1 MAAKKPA
8 QSEPPQVDLE
18 PKYPHIEA
26 FAEQAG
32 SEDVIGVFGPL
43 KESLQAV
50 KGPRAD
56 AAKKAVKGVERTEEL
71 LHHLLE
77 VREKIKA
84 ERGGGAKGRR

>member
-8 QSEPPQVDLE
+8 QSEPPQVEE

-32 SEDVIGVFGPL
+32 SEDVIGVFAPL
-43 KESLQAV
+43 KESLQGV

-77 VREKIKA
+77 VREKLKA

>member
-8 QSEPPQVDLE
+8 APPPQVDE

-32 SEDVIGVFGPL
+32 SEDVVELFSPL
-43 KESLQAV
+43 KESLGAV
-50 KGPRAD
+50 KGPRAE

-77 VREKIKA
+77 VREKLRA
-84 ERGGGAKGRR
+84 DRGGAGKPGR

>member
-1 MAAKKPA
+1 MPPKKSGKEE
-8 QSEPPQVDLE
+8 QPQLEE

-32 SEDVIGVFGPL
+32 SDDVVSVFSPL

-84 ERGGGAKGRR
+84 ERGGSGKSGR

>member
-1 MAAKKPA
+1 MAAKKPVNP
-8 QSEPPQVDLE
+8 EPQQVEE

-32 SEDVIGVFGPL
+32 SDDVIQMFAPL
-43 KESLQAV
+43 KEGLGGV

-71 LHHLLE
+71 LNHLLE
-77 VREKIKA
+77 VREKLRA
-84 ERGGGAKGRR
+84 DRKGSR